1 MHKLKLKFLILS
13 KNLKKYGTLQN
24 DFFFLFVKKYQLI
37 CDLSKKGQL
46 NSSFSIFE
54 YLEYIL
60 VFAVLK
66 TATLSLY
73 PII

>member
-54 YLEYIL
+54 YLVHI
-60 VFAVLK
+60 VFAILK
-66 TATLSLY
+66 TATLNLY
-73 PII
+73 PIV

>member
-13 KNLKKYGTLQN
+13 KNLKKYGNLQN

-54 YLEYIL
+54 YLEHIL
-60 VFAVLK
+60 VFAILK
-66 TATLSLY
+66 TATLNLY